1 MKKPVDVEDVTA
13 KLKAASSAPL
23 VQPSPQLV
31 RLTEEKPPL
40 AKKAAASKPV
50 FLRVPGELY
59 GQYEAEA
66 TKRTRATGKGVTVQQ
81 VMLEKLAGAL

>member
-1 MKKPVDVEDVTA
+1 MKRPADVEDLTA
-13 KLKAASSAPL
+13 RLKTASSAPL
-23 VQPSPQLV
+23 VQPSPQIA
-31 RLTEEKPPL
+31 RSTEENPTR